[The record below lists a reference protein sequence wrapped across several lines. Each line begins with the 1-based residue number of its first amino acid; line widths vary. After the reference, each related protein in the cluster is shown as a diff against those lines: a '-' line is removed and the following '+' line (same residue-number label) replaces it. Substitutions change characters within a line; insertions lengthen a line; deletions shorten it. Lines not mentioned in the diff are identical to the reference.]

1 MSINLC
7 GMKHIPIVTG
17 GALKVSEVNRK
28 RRLLFP
34 TPESPTNTN
43 LME

>member
-1 MSINLC
+1 
-7 GMKHIPIVTG
+7 MKHIPIVTG

-34 TPESPTNTN
+34 TPESPTSTN